1 MPDYMDQLVDAQ
13 TENELADLKAASA
26 RSSLDDEDRALME
39 EGAMTKAAA
48 EEVTEAIKS
57 YATATWVLVK
67 RAHDGKAWKSLG
79 YSTWADYVKTEFDMS
94 ASRSYQLINQA
105 EVIAALED
113 AAPTGT
119 KLLLTEAQTRD
130 IKQQLPRITE
140 KVKNETAGDDPAMAA
155 SKINEMVQKE
165 REAIHNDMDGVQ
177 EDSFQDLDA
186 KGSAPKEDRLN
197 AADSVSA
204 SGGPVTTGVEDLD
217 LDAPVSSGD
226 NEDGMGDDDLYAPT
240 EVNEA
245 ETDLLYLIQYYD
257 RLAGETN
264 AQDLAKVYKD
274 DVDHLRTKCDEI
286 IKFFTDL
293 RRLVG

>member
-13 TENELADLKAASA
+13 TENELAELKKAAG
-26 RSSLDDEDRALME
+26 SSHLDDDDRALME

-119 KLLLTEAQTRD
+119 RLLLTEAQTRD

-140 KVKNETAGDDPAMAA
+140 KVKKETSGDDPAMAA
-155 SKINEMVQKE
+155 SKINEMVEKE
-165 REAIHNDMDGVQ
+165 REAIHNDLDDVE
-177 EDSFQDLDA
+177 EDSFQELDA
-186 KGSAPKEDRLN
+186 KGSAPKEDKL
-197 AADSVSA
+197 SA
-204 SGGPVTTGVEDLD
+204 SDSGSAAGPVTTGLEDLD
-217 LDAPVSSGD
+217 LDAEIQSGD
-226 NEDGMGDDDLYAPT
+226 SEDMGDTDLYGPT

-257 RLAGETN
+257 RLAGETS

-274 DVDHLRTKCDEI
+274 DVDNLRAKCDSI

>member
-13 TENELADLKAASA
+13 TENELAELKEAASA
-26 RSSLDDEDRALME
+26 SRLDDEDRALME

-113 AAPTGT
+113 AAPSGT

-140 KVKNETAGDDPAMAA
+140 KVKKETSGDDPAMAA
-155 SKINEMVQKE
+155 SKINEMVEKE
-165 REAIHNDMDGVQ
+165 RAAIHNDLDDVQ
-177 EDSFQDLDA
+177 EDSFQYLDA
-186 KGSAPKEDRLN
+186 KGSAPKEDRL
-197 AADSVSA
+197 SA
-204 SGGPVTTGVEDLD
+204 SDSGSASGPVTTGIEDLD
-217 LDAPVSSGD
+217 LDAEIPSDDSEDMGD
-226 NEDGMGDDDLYAPT
+226 NDLYAPT

-257 RLAGETN
+257 RLAGETS

-274 DVDHLRTKCDEI
+274 DVDELRAKCDSI

>member
-13 TENELADLKAASA
+13 TENELAELKKAAG
-26 RSSLDDEDRALME
+26 SSRLDDDDRALME

-119 KLLLTEAQTRD
+119 RLLLTEAQTRD

-140 KVKNETAGDDPAMAA
+140 KVKKETSGDDPAMAA
-155 SKINEMVQKE
+155 SKINEMVEKE
-165 REAIHNDMDGVQ
+165 REAIHNDLDDVE
-177 EDSFQDLDA
+177 EDSFQELDA
-186 KGSAPKEDRLN
+186 KGSAPKEDKL
-197 AADSVSA
+197 SA
-204 SGGPVTTGVEDLD
+204 SDSGSASGPVTTGLEDLD
-217 LDAPVSSGD
+217 LDAEIQSGD
-226 NEDGMGDDDLYAPT
+226 SEDMGDTDLYGPT

-257 RLAGETN
+257 RLAGETS

-274 DVDHLRTKCDEI
+274 DVDNLRAKCDSI

>member
-13 TENELADLKAASA
+13 TENEMADLKAAA
-26 RSSLDDEDRALME
+26 KQSSLDDEDRALME

-94 ASRSYQLINQA
+94 TSRSYQLINQA
-105 EVIAALED
+105 KVIAALED
-113 AAPTGT
+113 AAPSGT

-140 KVKNETAGDDPAMAA
+140 KVKKETVGDDPAMAA
-155 SKINEMVQKE
+155 SKINDMVQKE
-165 REAIHNDMDGVQ
+165 REAIHNDLDGVQ

-186 KGSAPKEDRLN
+186 KGSAPEEDKLN
-197 AADSVSA
+197 ASDSGSA
-204 SGGPVTTGVEDLD
+204 SGGPITTGVEDLD
-217 LDAPVSSGD
+217 LDAEIPSGD
-226 NEDGMGDDDLYAPT
+226 DGDMGDGDLYAPT
-240 EVNEA
+240 EVGEA
-245 ETDLLYLIQYYD
+245 ETDLLYLLQYYD
-257 RLAGETN
+257 RLAGETS

-274 DVDHLRTKCDEI
+274 DVDHLRGKCDEI

>member
-13 TENELADLKAASA
+13 TENELAELKKAAG
-26 RSSLDDEDRALME
+26 SSHLDDDDRALME

-119 KLLLTEAQTRD
+119 RLLLTEAQTRD

-140 KVKNETAGDDPAMAA
+140 KVKKETSGDDPAMAA
-155 SKINEMVQKE
+155 SKINEMVEKE
-165 REAIHNDMDGVQ
+165 REAIHNDLDDVE
-177 EDSFQDLDA
+177 EDSFQELDA
-186 KGSAPKEDRLN
+186 KGSAPKEDKL
-197 AADSVSA
+197 SA
-204 SGGPVTTGVEDLD
+204 SDSGSASGPVTTGLEDLD
-217 LDAPVSSGD
+217 LDAEIPSGD
-226 NEDGMGDDDLYAPT
+226 SEDMGDTDLYGPT

-257 RLAGETN
+257 RLAGETS

-274 DVDHLRTKCDEI
+274 DVDNLRAKCDSI

>member
-13 TENELADLKAASA
+13 TENELAELKKAAG
-26 RSSLDDEDRALME
+26 SSHLDDDDRALME

-119 KLLLTEAQTRD
+119 RLLLTEAQTRD

-140 KVKNETAGDDPAMAA
+140 KVKKETSGDDPAMAA
-155 SKINEMVQKE
+155 SKINEMVEKE
-165 REAIHNDMDGVQ
+165 REAIHNDLDDVE
-177 EDSFQDLDA
+177 EDSFQELDA
-186 KGSAPKEDRLN
+186 KGSAPKEDKL
-197 AADSVSA
+197 SA
-204 SGGPVTTGVEDLD
+204 SDSGSASGPVTTGLEDLD
-217 LDAPVSSGD
+217 LDAEIQSGD
-226 NEDGMGDDDLYAPT
+226 SEDMGDTDLYGPT

-257 RLAGETN
+257 RLAGETT

-274 DVDHLRTKCDEI
+274 DVDNLRAKCDSI

>member
-13 TENELADLKAASA
+13 TENEMADLKAAA
-26 RSSLDDEDRALME
+26 KQSSLDDEDRALME

-94 ASRSYQLINQA
+94 TSRSYQLINQA
-105 EVIAALED
+105 KVIAALED
-113 AAPTGT
+113 AAPSGT

-140 KVKNETAGDDPAMAA
+140 KVKKETVGDDPAMAA
-155 SKINEMVQKE
+155 SKINDMVQKE
-165 REAIHNDMDGVQ
+165 REAIHNDLDGVQ

-186 KGSAPKEDRLN
+186 KGSAPEEDKLN
-197 AADSVSA
+197 ASDSGSA
-204 SGGPVTTGVEDLD
+204 SGGLITTGVEDLD
-217 LDAPVSSGD
+217 LDAEIPSGD
-226 NEDGMGDDDLYAPT
+226 DDSDMGDGDLYAPT
-240 EVNEA
+240 EVGEA
-245 ETDLLYLIQYYD
+245 ETDLLYLLQYYD
-257 RLAGETN
+257 RLAGETS

-274 DVDHLRTKCDEI
+274 DVDHLRGKCDEI

>member
-13 TENELADLKAASA
+13 TENEMADLKAAA
-26 RSSLDDEDRALME
+26 KQSSLDDEDRALME

-94 ASRSYQLINQA
+94 TSRSYQLINQA
-105 EVIAALED
+105 KVIAALED
-113 AAPTGT
+113 AAPSGT

-140 KVKNETAGDDPAMAA
+140 KVKKETVGDDPAMAA
-155 SKINEMVQKE
+155 SKINDMVQKE
-165 REAIHNDMDGVQ
+165 REAIHNDLDGVQ

-186 KGSAPKEDRLN
+186 KGSAPEEDKLN
-197 AADSVSA
+197 ASDSGSA
-204 SGGPVTTGVEDLD
+204 SGGPITTGVEDLD
-217 LDAPVSSGD
+217 LDAEIPSGD
-226 NEDGMGDDDLYAPT
+226 DDSDMGDGDLYAPT
-240 EVNEA
+240 EVGEA
-245 ETDLLYLIQYYD
+245 ETDLLYLLQYYD
-257 RLAGETN
+257 RLAGETS

-274 DVDHLRTKCDEI
+274 DVDHLRGKCDEI
-286 IKFFTDL
+286 INFFTDFI
-293 RRLVG
+293 RLVG

>member
-13 TENELADLKAASA
+13 TENELAELKKAAG
-26 RSSLDDEDRALME
+26 SSHLDDDDRALME

-105 EVIAALED
+105 EVITALED

-119 KLLLTEAQTRD
+119 RLLLTEAQTRD

-140 KVKNETAGDDPAMAA
+140 KVKKETSGDDPAMAA
-155 SKINEMVQKE
+155 SKINEMVEKE
-165 REAIHNDMDGVQ
+165 REAIHNDLDDVE
-177 EDSFQDLDA
+177 EDSFQELDA
-186 KGSAPKEDRLN
+186 KGSAPKEDKL
-197 AADSVSA
+197 SA
-204 SGGPVTTGVEDLD
+204 SDSGSASGPVTTGLEDLD
-217 LDAPVSSGD
+217 LDAEIQSGD
-226 NEDGMGDDDLYAPT
+226 SEDMGDTDLYGPT

-257 RLAGETN
+257 RLAGETS

-274 DVDHLRTKCDEI
+274 DVDNLRAKCDSI

>member
-1 MPDYMDQLVDAQ
+1 MDQLVDAQ
-13 TENELADLKAASA
+13 TENELADLKAASS
-26 RSSLDDEDRALME
+26 RPSLDDEDRALME

-197 AADSVSA
+197 ASGSGSA

-217 LDAPVSSGD
+217 LDAPVPSGD
-226 NEDGMGDDDLYAPT
+226 DEDGMGDDDLYAST

>member
-13 TENELADLKAASA
+13 TENELAELKEASA
-26 RSSLDDEDRALME
+26 SRLDDEDRALME

-119 KLLLTEAQTRD
+119 RLLLTEAQTRD

-140 KVKNETAGDDPAMAA
+140 KVKKETSGDDPAIAA
-155 SKINEMVQKE
+155 SKINEMVEKE
-165 REAIHNDMDGVQ
+165 RAAIHNDLDDVQ

-186 KGSAPKEDRLN
+186 KGSAPKEDRL
-197 AADSVSA
+197 SA
-204 SGGPVTTGVEDLD
+204 SDSGSASGPVTTGIEDLD
-217 LDAPVSSGD
+217 LDAEIPSDDS
-226 NEDGMGDDDLYAPT
+226 EDMGDTDLYAPT

-245 ETDLLYLIQYYD
+245 ETDLLYLLQYYD
-257 RLAGETN
+257 RLAGETS

-274 DVDHLRTKCDEI
+274 DVDELRAKCDSI

>member
-13 TENELADLKAASA
+13 TENELAELKEAASA
-26 RSSLDDEDRALME
+26 SRLDDEDRALME

-113 AAPTGT
+113 AAPAGT
-119 KLLLTEAQTRD
+119 RLLLTEAQTRD

-140 KVKNETAGDDPAMAA
+140 KVKKETADDDPAIAA
-155 SKINEMVQKE
+155 SKINEMVEKE
-165 REAIHNDMDGVQ
+165 RAAIHNDLDDVQ

-186 KGSAPKEDRLN
+186 KGSAPKEDRL
-197 AADSVSA
+197 SA
-204 SGGPVTTGVEDLD
+204 SDSGSASGPVTTGIEDLD
-217 LDAPVSSGD
+217 LDAEIPSDDSEDMGD
-226 NEDGMGDDDLYAPT
+226 NDLYAPT

-257 RLAGETN
+257 RLAGETS

-274 DVDHLRTKCDEI
+274 DVDELRAKCDSI

>member
-13 TENELADLKAASA
+13 TENELADLKAASSQ
-26 RSSLDDEDRALME
+26 SSLDDEDRALIE

-105 EVIAALED
+105 DVIASLED

-140 KVKNETAGDDPAMAA
+140 KVKNETAGDDPAIAA
-155 SKINEMVQKE
+155 SKINEMIQKE

-197 AADSVSA
+197 ASDSGSA
-204 SGGPVTTGVEDLD
+204 SGGQVTTGVEDLD
-217 LDAPVSSGD
+217 LDAPVPSGGD
-226 NEDGMGDDDLYAPT
+226 DGAMGDDDLYAPT

>member
-13 TENELADLKAASA
+13 TENELAELKKAAG
-26 RSSLDDEDRALME
+26 SSHLDDDDRALME

-119 KLLLTEAQTRD
+119 RLLLTEAQTRD

-140 KVKNETAGDDPAMAA
+140 KVKKETSGDDPAMAA
-155 SKINEMVQKE
+155 SKINEMVEKE
-165 REAIHNDMDGVQ
+165 REAIHNDLDDVE
-177 EDSFQDLDA
+177 EDSFQELDA
-186 KGSAPKEDRLN
+186 KGSAPKEDKL
-197 AADSVSA
+197 SA
-204 SGGPVTTGVEDLD
+204 SDSGSASGPVTTGLEDLD
-217 LDAPVSSGD
+217 LDAEIQSGD
-226 NEDGMGDDDLYAPT
+226 SEDMGDTDLYGPT

-257 RLAGETN
+257 RLAGETS

-274 DVDHLRTKCDEI
+274 DVDNLRAKCDSI

>member
-13 TENELADLKAASA
+13 TENEMADLKAAA
-26 RSSLDDEDRALME
+26 KQSSLDDEDRALME

-94 ASRSYQLINQA
+94 TSRSYQLINQA
-105 EVIAALED
+105 KVIAALED
-113 AAPTGT
+113 AAPSGT

-140 KVKNETAGDDPAMAA
+140 KVKKETVGDDPAMAA
-155 SKINEMVQKE
+155 SKINDMVQKE
-165 REAIHNDMDGVQ
+165 REAIHNDLDGVQ

-186 KGSAPKEDRLN
+186 KGSAPEEDKLN
-197 AADSVSA
+197 ASDSGSA
-204 SGGPVTTGVEDLD
+204 SGGPITTGVEDLD
-217 LDAPVSSGD
+217 LDAEIPSGD
-226 NEDGMGDDDLYAPT
+226 DDSDMGDGDLYAPT
-240 EVNEA
+240 EVGEA
-245 ETDLLYLIQYYD
+245 ETDLLYLLQYYD
-257 RLAGETN
+257 RLAGETS

-274 DVDHLRTKCDEI
+274 DVDHLRGKCDEI